1 VTLKLQLCDFA
12 IKLVSQKVIGW
23 PAKRLALLRIILLSE
38 FISLTLFLASI
49 GIYAWKA
56 GRNTWWFVATLLVL
70 GIFIVLNITLYA
82 SDYFTGDGIND
93 AVLYTLTNSLTG
105 AGVSK
110 YILPGVGVA
119 VTLVAVFGA
128 LGWILRRRRHHPH
141 HVGYSLLALMLALG
155 SVDASPAFHQ
165 VTELVK
171 SQSRDGDPDFTA
183 YYKEPAKTIPNPKLN
198 LVYIYG
204 ESLERTYFDNDAFP
218 NLTPDL
224 GALKN
229 EGLDFSH
236 TAQLPGT
243 DYTIAGMVASQC
255 GIPLFAPFEGNASAS
270 MSSFFPQ
277 NICLGDILKNSG
289 YENYFMQGANLR
301 FAGKDVFL
309 KSHGFEHLYGAE
321 ELKTTVADPTYRN
334 DWGFYDDTVLD
345 ETWKKF
351 EELSQSGKRFSL
363 FALTVDTHHPD
374 GFISRTCQR
383 KRYDINGKANQSF
396 SAVTCSQEHIAALIN
411 KIKASPYFKN
421 TVVVVSSDHLA
432 MKNSAWDALN
442 KQDRS
447 NLFFVL
453 RGDQPQQDVIATK
466 RNTMDN
472 GATVLD
478 IMGGDNFIGLGRS
491 TLSGQ
496 SLSEVFLNMKE
507 KILAWKPDV
516 IRLWN
521 FPKEMKDFTID
532 QQKNMIAFSGSQ
544 FRLPLLLRVSDSRV
558 EPLPESEYSAPL
570 RFQLA
575 DFAPRD
581 NFVWVDRCYKMG
593 QLWSQPLSLS
603 TDWCVSQGQ
612 LGGQQTVQHVDK
624 AQWKGKTAFK
634 DTVIDT
640 DRYKRNVDLL
650 KVVDNDIRYKA
661 DSFVFNVA
669 GAPEEVKQFSG
680 ISRPESWGR
689 WSNAQLGDEVKIEY
703 AEPLP
708 EKFDL
713 VITAKAFGPNANK
726 PIPVRIGDTEQMLT
740 LGNDVTT
747 TTLHFDN
754 PSRSRTVVIVPP
766 EPQSTNAG
774 NILGHSPRKLG
785 IGMVEMKVVR
795 SDG

>member
-1 VTLKLQLCDFA
+1 M
-12 IKLVSQKVIGW
+12 
-23 PAKRLALLRIILLSE
+23 SE
-38 FISLTLFLASI
+38 LISIALFLASVV
-49 GIYAWKA
+49 IYAWKA
-56 GRNTWWFVATLLVL
+56 GRNTWWFAVTLAVL
-70 GIFIVLNITLYA
+70 GVFVVLNITLYA

-110 YILPGVGVA
+110 YILPGVGLILA
-119 VTLVAVFGA
+119 LVGVFFA
-128 LGWILRRRRHHPH
+128 LGWVLRRRRHHPH
-141 HVGYSLLALMLALG
+141 HLGYSLLALVLALA

-165 VTELVK
+165 ITELVK
-171 SQSRDGDPDFTA
+171 SQSRDGDPDFA
-183 YYKEPAKTIPNPKLN
+183 DWYKEPAKSIANPKLN

-204 ESLERTYFDNDAFP
+204 ESLERTYFDEEAFP
-218 NLTPDL
+218 DLAPEL
-224 GALKN
+224 GAIKK
-229 EGLDFSH
+229 ESIDFSH

-270 MSSFFPQ
+270 VSSFFPQ

-309 KSHGFEHLYGAE
+309 KSHGFDHLYGAE
-321 ELKTTVADPTYRN
+321 ELKTTVADPSYRN

-351 EELSQSGKRFSL
+351 EELSRSGKRFSL

-374 GFISRTCQR
+374 GFISRTCKR
-383 KRYDINGKANQSF
+383 KSYQYDGKPNQSF
-396 SAVTCSQEHIAALIN
+396 SAVSCSQEHIAALIE
-411 KIKASPYFKN
+411 KIKASPWFKN
-421 TVVVVSSDHLA
+421 TVIVVSSDHLA
-432 MKNSAWDALN
+432 MNNTAWKYLN
-442 KQDRS
+442 KQDR
-447 NLFFVL
+447 NDLFFIL
-453 RGDQPQQDVIATK
+453 RGDKPQQDVSGVK

-491 TLSGQ
+491 SLSGE

-507 KILAWKPDV
+507 KVMGWKPDIV
-516 IRLWN
+516 RLWK
-521 FPKEMKDFTID
+521 FPKEMKDFTVD
-532 QQKNMIAFSGSQ
+532 SEKNTIAFSGTH
-544 FRLPLLLRVSDSRV
+544 FRLPLLLRISDKRV

-581 NFVWVDRCYKMG
+581 NFVWVDRCYKMA
-593 QLWSQPLSLS
+593 QLWAPELALS

-612 LGGQQTVQHVDK
+612 LGGEQKVQHVDK
-624 AQWKGKTAFK
+624 AQWQGKTAFK

-640 DRYKRNVDLL
+640 DRYKHNVDLL
-650 KVVDNDIRYKA
+650 KIVDNDIRYKA

-669 GAPEEVKQFSG
+669 GAPEEVQQFSG

-689 WSNAQLGDEVKIEY
+689 WSNAQLGKEVKIEY
-703 AEPLP
+703 KAPLP

-713 VITAKAFGPNANK
+713 VITAKAWGPNANR
-726 PIPVRIGDTEQMLT
+726 PIPVRVGNQEQILT
-740 LGNDVTT
+740 LSNEVST

-754 PSRSRTVVIVPP
+754 PSRSKTLVIVPP
-766 EPQSTNAG
+766 EPQSTNEG
-774 NILGHSPRKLG
+774 NILGHSPRQLG
-785 IGMVEMKVVR
+785 IGMVDIKVVK
-795 SDG
+795 SEG

>member
-1 VTLKLQLCDFA
+1 MSGL
-12 IKLVSQKVIGW
+12 
-23 PAKRLALLRIILLSE
+23 
-38 FISLTLFLASI
+38 ISIALFLASVV
-49 GIYAWKA
+49 IYAWKA
-56 GRNTWWFVATLLVL
+56 GRNTWWFAATLTVL
-70 GIFIVLNITLYA
+70 GLFVILNLTLYA

-110 YILPGVGVA
+110 YILPGAGLVLALALVFVG
-119 VTLVAVFGA
+119 
-128 LGWILRRRRHHPH
+128 LGWVLRRRRHHPH
-141 HVGYSLLALMLALG
+141 HFGYSLLALSLALL

-165 VTELVK
+165 ISELVK
-171 SQSRDGDPDFTA
+171 SQSREGDPDFAA
-183 YYKEPAKTIPNPKLN
+183 YYKEPAKTIANPRLN

-218 NLTPDL
+218 DLTPEL
-224 GALKN
+224 GTLKA
-229 EGLDFSH
+229 ESVDFSH
-236 TAQLPGT
+236 TMQLPGT

-270 MSSFFPQ
+270 VSSFFPQ
-277 NICLGDILKNSG
+277 NVCLGDILKHSG
-289 YENYFMQGANLR
+289 YENYFIQGANLR

-309 KSHGFEHLYGAE
+309 QSHGFDHLYGAE
-321 ELKTTVADPTYRN
+321 ELKTVVADPTYRN

-345 ETWKKF
+345 EAWKKF
-351 EELSQSGKRFSL
+351 EALSKSGKRFSL
-363 FALTVDTHHPD
+363 FTLTVDTHHPD

-383 KRYDINGKANQSF
+383 KKYEFGGKKNQSF
-396 SAVTCSQEHIAALIN
+396 SAVSCSQENIAAFIE

-421 TVVVVSSDHLA
+421 TVIVVSSDHLA
-432 MKNSAWDALN
+432 MKNTAWDYLN
-442 KQDRS
+442 KQDRN
-447 NLFFVL
+447 NLFFIL
-453 RGDQPQQDVIATK
+453 RGDQPQQDVVGLK

-478 IMGGDNFIGLGRS
+478 ILGGDNFIGLGRS
-491 TLSGQ
+491 SLSGQ

-507 KILAWKPDV
+507 KVLAWKPDI

-521 FPKEMKDFTID
+521 FPKAINDFTVD
-532 QQKNMIAFSGSQ
+532 SQKNMMAFSGAN
-544 FRLPLLLRVSDSRV
+544 FRLPLLLRVSDNRV

-581 NFVWVDRCYKMG
+581 NFVWVDRCYKMA
-593 QLWSQPLSLS
+593 QRWAPELALS

-612 LGGQQTVQHVDK
+612 LGGEQKVQHIDK
-624 AQWKGKTAFK
+624 AQWKGKAQFK

-640 DRYKRNVDLL
+640 ARYQRNVDSL
-650 KVVDNDIRYKA
+650 KIVDNDIRYKA
-661 DSFVFNVA
+661 DRFIFNVA

-689 WSNAQLGDEVKIEY
+689 WSNAQLADEVKIEY
-703 AEPLP
+703 AAPLP

-713 VITAKAFGPNANK
+713 VITAKAYGPNANR
-726 PIPVRIGDTEQMLT
+726 PIPVRVGESEQTLT
-740 LGNDVTT
+740 LSNEVST

-754 PSRSRTVVIVPP
+754 PTRSNLLTIVPP
-766 EPQSTNAG
+766 DPQSTNEG
-774 NILGHSPRKLG
+774 NILGHSPRRLG
-785 IGMVEMKVVR
+785 IGMVEIKVVNR
-795 SDG
+795 EG

>member
-1 VTLKLQLCDFA
+1 M
-12 IKLVSQKVIGW
+12 
-23 PAKRLALLRIILLSE
+23 SE
-38 FISLTLFLASI
+38 LISIALFLASVV
-49 GIYAWKA
+49 IYAWKA
-56 GRNTWWFVATLLVL
+56 GRNTWWFAVTLAVL
-70 GIFIVLNITLYA
+70 GVFVVLNITLYA

-110 YILPGVGVA
+110 YILPGVGLILA
-119 VTLVAVFGA
+119 LVGVFFA
-128 LGWILRRRRHHPH
+128 LGWVLRRRRHHPH
-141 HVGYSLLALMLALG
+141 HLGYSLLALVLALA

-165 VTELVK
+165 ITELVK
-171 SQSRDGDPDFTA
+171 SQSRDGDPDFA
-183 YYKEPAKTIPNPKLN
+183 DWYKEPAKSIANPKLN

-204 ESLERTYFDNDAFP
+204 ESLERTYFDEEAFP
-218 NLTPDL
+218 DLAPEL
-224 GALKN
+224 GAIKK
-229 EGLDFSH
+229 ESIDFSH

-270 MSSFFPQ
+270 VSSFFPQ

-309 KSHGFEHLYGAE
+309 KSHGFDHLYGAE
-321 ELKTTVADPTYRN
+321 ELKTTVADPSYRN

-351 EELSQSGKRFSL
+351 EELSRSGKRFSL

-374 GFISRTCQR
+374 GFISRTCKR
-383 KRYDINGKANQSF
+383 KSYQYDGKPNQSF
-396 SAVTCSQEHIAALIN
+396 SAVSCSQEHIAALIE
-411 KIKASPYFKN
+411 KIKASPWFKN
-421 TVVVVSSDHLA
+421 TVIVVSSDHLA
-432 MKNSAWDALN
+432 MNNTAWKYLN
-442 KQDRS
+442 KQDR
-447 NLFFVL
+447 NDLFFIL
-453 RGDQPQQDVIATK
+453 RGDKPQQDVSGVK

-491 TLSGQ
+491 SLSGE

-507 KILAWKPDV
+507 KVMGWKPDIV
-516 IRLWN
+516 RLWK
-521 FPKEMKDFTID
+521 FPKEMKDFTVD
-532 QQKNMIAFSGSQ
+532 SEKKTIAFSGTH
-544 FRLPLLLRVSDSRV
+544 FRLPLLLRISDKRV

-581 NFVWVDRCYKMG
+581 NFVWVDRCYKMA
-593 QLWSQPLSLS
+593 QLWAPALALS

-612 LGGQQTVQHVDK
+612 LGGEQKVQHVDK
-624 AQWKGKTAFK
+624 AQWQGKTAFK

-640 DRYKRNVDLL
+640 DRYKHNVDLL
-650 KVVDNDIRYKA
+650 KIVDNDIRYKA

-669 GAPEEVKQFSG
+669 GAPEEVQQFSG

-689 WSNAQLGDEVKIEY
+689 WSNAQLGKEVKIEY
-703 AEPLP
+703 KAPLP

-713 VITAKAFGPNANK
+713 VITAKAWGPNANR
-726 PIPVRIGDTEQMLT
+726 PIPVRVGNQEQILT
-740 LGNDVTT
+740 LSNEVST

-754 PSRSRTVVIVPP
+754 PSRSKTLVIVPP
-766 EPQSTNAG
+766 EPQSTNEG
-774 NILGHSPRKLG
+774 NILGHSPRQLG
-785 IGMVEMKVVR
+785 IGMVDIKVVK
-795 SDG
+795 SEG

>member
-1 VTLKLQLCDFA
+1 M
-12 IKLVSQKVIGW
+12 
-23 PAKRLALLRIILLSE
+23 SE
-38 FISLTLFLASI
+38 LISIALFLASVV
-49 GIYAWKA
+49 IYAWKA
-56 GRNTWWFVATLLVL
+56 GRNTWWFAVTLAVL
-70 GIFIVLNITLYA
+70 GVFVVLNITLYA

-105 AGVSK
+105 AGISK
-110 YILPGVGVA
+110 YILPGVGLILA
-119 VTLVAVFGA
+119 LVGVFFA
-128 LGWILRRRRHHPH
+128 LGWVLRRRRHHPH
-141 HVGYSLLALMLALG
+141 HLGYSLLALVLALA

-165 VTELVK
+165 ITELVK
-171 SQSRDGDPDFTA
+171 SQSRDGDPDFA
-183 YYKEPAKTIPNPKLN
+183 DWYKEPAKSIANPKLN

-204 ESLERTYFDNDAFP
+204 ESLERTYFDEEAFP
-218 NLTPDL
+218 DLAPEL
-224 GALKN
+224 GAIKK
-229 EGLDFSH
+229 ESIDFSH

-270 MSSFFPQ
+270 VSSFFPQ

-309 KSHGFEHLYGAE
+309 KSHGFDHLYGAE
-321 ELKTTVADPTYRN
+321 ELKTTVADPSYRN

-351 EELSQSGKRFSL
+351 EELSRSGKRFSL

-374 GFISRTCQR
+374 GFISRTCKR
-383 KRYDINGKANQSF
+383 KSYQYDGKPNQSF
-396 SAVTCSQEHIAALIN
+396 SAVSCSQEHIAALIE
-411 KIKASPYFKN
+411 KIKASPWFKN
-421 TVVVVSSDHLA
+421 TVIVVSSDHLA
-432 MKNSAWDALN
+432 MNNTAWKYLN
-442 KQDRS
+442 KQDR
-447 NLFFVL
+447 NDLFFIL
-453 RGDQPQQDVIATK
+453 RGDKPQQDVSGVK

-491 TLSGQ
+491 SLSGE

-507 KILAWKPDV
+507 KVMGWKPDIV
-516 IRLWN
+516 RLWK
-521 FPKEMKDFTID
+521 FPKEMKEFTLD
-532 QQKNMIAFSGSQ
+532 SEKKTIAFSGTH
-544 FRLPLLLRVSDSRV
+544 FRLPLLLRISDKRV

-581 NFVWVDRCYKMG
+581 NFVWVDRCYKMA
-593 QLWSQPLSLS
+593 QLWAPELALS

-612 LGGQQTVQHVDK
+612 LGGEQKVQHVDK
-624 AQWKGKTAFK
+624 AQWQGKTAFK

-640 DRYKRNVDLL
+640 DRYKHNVDLL
-650 KVVDNDIRYKA
+650 KIVDNDIRYKA

-669 GAPEEVKQFSG
+669 GAPEEVQQFSG

-689 WSNAQLGDEVKIEY
+689 WSNAQLGKEVKIEY
-703 AEPLP
+703 KAPLP

-713 VITAKAFGPNANK
+713 VITAKAWGPNANR
-726 PIPVRIGDTEQMLT
+726 PIPVRVGNQEQILT
-740 LGNDVTT
+740 LSNEVST

-754 PSRSRTVVIVPP
+754 PSRSKTLVIVPP
-766 EPQSTNAG
+766 EPQSTNEG
-774 NILGHSPRKLG
+774 NILGHSPRQLG
-785 IGMVEMKVVR
+785 IGMVDIKVVK
-795 SDG
+795 SEG

>member
-1 VTLKLQLCDFA
+1 M
-12 IKLVSQKVIGW
+12 
-23 PAKRLALLRIILLSE
+23 SE

-70 GIFIVLNITLYA
+70 SIFIVLNITLYA

-119 VTLVAVFGA
+119 VALVAVFGA

-224 GALKN
+224 GALKS

-726 PIPVRIGDTEQMLT
+726 PIPVRIGETEQMLT

-754 PSRSRTVVIVPP
+754 PSRSRTVVIIPP
-766 EPQSTNAG
+766 EPQSTNEG

>member
-1 VTLKLQLCDFA
+1 M
-12 IKLVSQKVIGW
+12 
-23 PAKRLALLRIILLSE
+23 SE
-38 FISLTLFLASI
+38 FLSLALFLASA

-56 GRNTWWFVATLLVL
+56 GRNTWWFLATLLVL
-70 GIFIVLNITLYA
+70 GIFIILNITLYA

-110 YILPGVGVA
+110 YILPGLGLVVA
-119 VTLVAVFGA
+119 LVLVFGA
-128 LGWILRRRRHHPH
+128 LGWVLRRRRHHPCH
-141 HVGYSLLALMLALG
+141 MGYSLLALLLALG

-165 VTELVK
+165 ITELVK
-171 SQSRDGDPDFTA
+171 SQSRDGDPDFAA
-183 YYKEPAKTIPNPKLN
+183 YYKEPAKQIPAPKLN

-218 NLTPDL
+218 DLTPEL

-229 EGLDFSH
+229 QGLDFSH

-270 MSSFFPQ
+270 VSSFFPH

-309 KSHGFEHLYGAE
+309 KSHGFDHLYGAE
-321 ELKTTVADPTYRN
+321 ELKTTVADPAYRN

-345 ETWKKF
+345 EVWKKF
-351 EELSQSGKRFSL
+351 ESLSRSGKRFSL

-374 GFISRTCQR
+374 GFISRTCTR
-383 KRYDINGKANQSF
+383 KSYEVEGKTNQSF
-396 SAVTCSQEHIAALIN
+396 SAVTCSQQHIAALIE
-411 KIKASPYFKN
+411 KIKASPYFKD
-421 TVVVVSSDHLA
+421 TVIVVSSDHLA
-432 MKNSAWDALN
+432 MKNTAWEALN
-442 KQDRS
+442 KQDRN
-447 NLFFVL
+447 NLFFIL
-453 RGDQPQQDVIATK
+453 RGDKPQQETIATR

-478 IMGGDNFIGLGRS
+478 ILGGDNFIGLGRS

-496 SLSEVFLNMKE
+496 SLSEVFLNMKQ
-507 KILAWKPDV
+507 KVLAWKPEI

-521 FPKEMKDFTID
+521 FPKAINDFTID
-532 QQKNMIAFSGSQ
+532 EEKGMIAFSGTH
-544 FRLPLLLRVSDSRV
+544 FRLPLLLRVSDKRV

-593 QLWSQPLSLS
+593 QLWSQPLALS

-612 LGGQQTVQHVDK
+612 LGGEQKVQRVDK
-624 AQWKGKTAFK
+624 SQWQGKVAFR

-640 DRYKRNVDLL
+640 DRYKRNVDML
-650 KVVDNDIRYKA
+650 KIVDNDIRYKA

-680 ISRPESWGR
+680 ISRPETWGR
-689 WSNAQLGDEVKIEY
+689 WSNAQLGKEVKIEY
-703 AEPLP
+703 TQPLP

-713 VITAKAFGPNANK
+713 VITAKAYGPNANK
-726 PIPVRIGDTEQMLT
+726 PIPVRVGDMEQTLT
-740 LGNDVTT
+740 LGNAVST

-754 PSRSRTVVIVPP
+754 PSRSNTLVIVPP
-766 EPQSTNAG
+766 DPQSTNEG
-774 NILGHSPRKLG
+774 NILGHSPRQLG
-785 IGMVEMKVVR
+785 IGMVEIKIVKAE
-795 SDG
+795 G

>member
-1 VTLKLQLCDFA
+1 M
-12 IKLVSQKVIGW
+12 
-23 PAKRLALLRIILLSE
+23 PAGEDLALSELLSVIL
-38 FISLTLFLASI
+38 FIASI
-49 GIYAWKA
+49 VIYSLKA
-56 GRNTWWFVATLLVL
+56 GRNTWWFAATLVVL
-70 GIFIVLNITLYA
+70 GLFVILNITLYA

-93 AVLYTLTNSLTG
+93 AVIYTLTNSLAG

-110 YILPGVGVA
+110 YLLPGAGLIA
-119 VTLVAVFGA
+119 ALVLVFGA
-128 LGWILRRRRHHPH
+128 LAWVLRRRRHRPYHF
-141 HVGYSLLALMLALG
+141 GYSLLALVMALA
-155 SVDASPAFHQ
+155 SVDASPAFRQ
-165 VTELVK
+165 ISELVK
-171 SQSRDGDPDFTA
+171 SQSRDGDPDFVA
-183 YYKEPAKTIPNPKLN
+183 YYKEPKKVIDNPTLN

-204 ESLERTYFDNDAFP
+204 ESLERTYFDDQAFP
-218 NLTPDL
+218 GLTPEL

-229 EGLDFSH
+229 EGIDFSH

-289 YENYFMQGANLR
+289 YENHFVQGASLR

-309 KSHGFEHLYGAE
+309 KSHGFDHLYGAD
-321 ELKTTVADPTYRN
+321 ELKSVVADPHYRN

-345 ETWKKF
+345 QAWQKF
-351 EELSQSGKRFSL
+351 EALSKEGKRFSL
-363 FALTVDTHHPD
+363 FTLTVDTHHPD
-374 GFISRTCQR
+374 GFVSRSCER
-383 KRYDINGKANQSF
+383 KRYDIDGKANQSF
-396 SAVTCSQEHIAALIN
+396 SAVTCSQQHIAAFIN

-421 TVVVVSSDHLA
+421 TVIVVSSDHLA
-432 MKNSAWDALN
+432 MNNTAWKYLN
-442 KQDRS
+442 QQDRN

-453 RGDQPQQDVIATK
+453 RGDKPQQEVMAVK

-478 IMGGDNFIGLGRS
+478 ILGGDNFIGLGRS
-491 TLSGQ
+491 SLSGD
-496 SLSEVFLNMKE
+496 SLSTVFLNMKE
-507 KILAWKPDV
+507 KVLAWKPDV

-521 FPKEMKDFTID
+521 FPREIKDFTID
-532 QQKNMIAFSGSQ
+532 QEKQTIAFSGSK
-544 FRLPLLLRVSDSRV
+544 FRLPLLLRVSDKRV

-570 RFQLA
+570 RYQLA

-581 NFVWVDRCYKMG
+581 NFIWIDRCYKMAR
-593 QLWSQPLSLS
+593 LWSSQWALS

-612 LGGQQTVQHVDK
+612 LGGEQKIVHVDK
-624 AQWKGKTAFK
+624 PKWQGKAAFR

-640 DRYKRNVDLL
+640 LRYQGNVDML
-650 KVVDNDIRYKA
+650 KTVDNDIRYKA

-669 GAPEEVKQFSG
+669 GAPEEVKSFSG

-689 WSNAQLGDEVKIEY
+689 WSNAQLDKEEKIEY
-703 AEPLP
+703 NQPLP
-708 EKFDL
+708 EKFEL
-713 VITAKAFGPNANK
+713 VITAKAFGPNANQ
-726 PIPVRIGDTEQMLT
+726 PIPVRVGDSEQTLT

-754 PSRSRTVVIVPP
+754 PSRSNTLVIVPP
-766 EPQSTNAG
+766 APQETNEG

-785 IGMVEMKVVR
+785 IGMVDIKVVK
-795 SDG
+795 SEG

>member
-1 VTLKLQLCDFA
+1 M
-12 IKLVSQKVIGW
+12 
-23 PAKRLALLRIILLSE
+23 SE
-38 FISLTLFLASI
+38 FLSLALFLASA

-56 GRNTWWFVATLLVL
+56 GHNTWWFLATLLVL
-70 GIFIVLNITLYA
+70 GIFIILNITLYA

-110 YILPGVGVA
+110 YILPGLGLVVA
-119 VTLVAVFGA
+119 LVLVFGA
-128 LGWILRRRRHHPH
+128 LGWVLRRRRHHPCH
-141 HVGYSLLALMLALG
+141 MGYSLLALLLALG

-165 VTELVK
+165 ITELVK
-171 SQSRDGDPDFTA
+171 SQSRDGDPDFAA
-183 YYKEPAKTIPNPKLN
+183 YYKEPAKQIPAPKLN

-218 NLTPDL
+218 DLTPEL

-229 EGLDFSH
+229 QGLDFSH

-270 MSSFFPQ
+270 VSSFFPH

-309 KSHGFEHLYGAE
+309 KSHGFDHLYGAE
-321 ELKTTVADPTYRN
+321 ELKTTVADPAYRN

-345 ETWKKF
+345 EVWKKF
-351 EELSQSGKRFSL
+351 ETLSRSGKRFSL

-374 GFISRTCQR
+374 GFISRTCTR
-383 KRYDINGKANQSF
+383 KSYEVEGKTNQSF
-396 SAVTCSQEHIAALIN
+396 SAVTCSQQHIAALIE

-421 TVVVVSSDHLA
+421 TVIVVSSDHLA
-432 MKNSAWDALN
+432 MKNTAWEALN
-442 KQDRS
+442 KQDRN
-447 NLFFVL
+447 NLFFIL
-453 RGDQPQQDVIATK
+453 RGDKPQQETIATR

-478 IMGGDNFIGLGRS
+478 ILGGDNFIGLGRS

-496 SLSEVFLNMKE
+496 SLSEVFLNMKQ
-507 KILAWKPDV
+507 KVLAWKPEI

-521 FPKEMKDFTID
+521 FPKAINDFTID
-532 QQKNMIAFSGSQ
+532 EEKGMIAFSGTH
-544 FRLPLLLRVSDSRV
+544 FRLPLLLRVSDKRV

-593 QLWSQPLSLS
+593 QLWSQPLALS

-612 LGGQQTVQHVDK
+612 LGGEQKVQRVDK
-624 AQWKGKTAFK
+624 SQWQGKVAFR

-640 DRYKRNVDLL
+640 DRYKRNVDML
-650 KVVDNDIRYKA
+650 KIVDNDIRYKA

-680 ISRPESWGR
+680 ISRPETWGR
-689 WSNAQLGDEVKIEY
+689 WSNAQLGKEVKIEY
-703 AEPLP
+703 TQPLP

-713 VITAKAFGPNANK
+713 VITAKAYGPNANK
-726 PIPVRIGDTEQMLT
+726 PIPVRVGDMEQTLT
-740 LGNDVTT
+740 LGNAVST

-754 PSRSRTVVIVPP
+754 PSRSNTLVIVPP
-766 EPQSTNAG
+766 DPQSTNEG
-774 NILGHSPRKLG
+774 NILGHSPRQLG
-785 IGMVEMKVVR
+785 IGMVEIKIVKAE
-795 SDG
+795 G

>member
-1 VTLKLQLCDFA
+1 MSELMS
-12 IKLVSQKVIGW
+12 LV
-23 PAKRLALLRIILLSE
+23 
-38 FISLTLFLASI
+38 LFLASI
-49 GIYAWKA
+49 GVYAWKA
-56 GRNTWWFVATLLVL
+56 GRHTWWFVATLVVL

-105 AGVSK
+105 AGVGK
-110 YILPGVGVA
+110 YILPGLGLVVALVGIFA
-119 VTLVAVFGA
+119 A
-128 LGWILRRRRHHPH
+128 LAWVLRRRRHRPH
-141 HVGYSLLALMLALG
+141 HHGYSLLALCLALA

-165 VTELVK
+165 ITELVK
-171 SQSRDGDPDFTA
+171 SQSRDGDPDFAA
-183 YYKEPAKTIPNPKLN
+183 YYKEPSKKIDNPRLN

-218 NLTPDL
+218 NLTPEL
-224 GALKN
+224 GALKDQ
-229 EGLDFSH
+229 GLDFSH
-236 TAQLPGT
+236 TMQLPGT

-309 KSHGFEHLYGAE
+309 KSHGFDHLYGSE
-321 ELKTTVADPTYRN
+321 ELKTTVADPAYRN

-351 EELSQSGKRFSL
+351 EELSRAGKRFSL

-374 GFISRTCQR
+374 GFVSRTC
-383 KRYDINGKANQSF
+383 KRQGYDIDGKNNKSF
-396 SAVTCSQEHIAALIN
+396 SAVTCSQEHIAALIE

-421 TVVVVSSDHLA
+421 TVIVVSSDHLA
-432 MKNSAWDALN
+432 MKNSAWDELN
-442 KQDRS
+442 KLDRS

-453 RGDQPQQDVIATK
+453 RGDKPQQEIIAAK
-466 RNTMDN
+466 RNSMDN

-478 IMGGDNFIGLGRS
+478 ILGGDNFIGLGRS

-496 SLSEVFLNMKE
+496 SLSEIFLNMKE
-507 KILAWKPDV
+507 KILAWKPDI

-521 FPKEMKDFTID
+521 FPKEIKDFTID
-532 QQKNMIAFSGSQ
+532 QDKKMIAFSGSH
-544 FRLPLLLRVSDSRV
+544 FRLPLLLRVSDNRV

-581 NFVWVDRCYKMG
+581 NFVWVDRCYKMA
-593 QLWSQPLSLS
+593 QLWAPELALS

-612 LGGQQTVQHVDK
+612 LGGQQIVQHVDK
-624 AQWKGKTAFK
+624 AKWKSKTVFK
-634 DTVIDT
+634 DTVIDME
-640 DRYKRNVDLL
+640 RYKGNVDTL
-650 KVVDNDIRYKA
+650 KIVDNDIRYKA

-689 WSNAQLGDEVKIEY
+689 WSNAQLSEEVTIEY
-703 AEPLP
+703 KAPLP
-708 EKFDL
+708 KKFDL
-713 VITAKAFGPNANK
+713 VITAKAFGDNANR
-726 PIPVRIGDTEQMLT
+726 PIPVRVGNEEQT
-740 LGNDVTT
+740 LVLGHDVST

-754 PSRSRTVVIVPP
+754 PSDADTLVIVPP
-766 EPQSTNAG
+766 DPVATNEG

-785 IGMVEMKVVR
+785 IGMVEIKIVAAQ
-795 SDG
+795 G